1 MALLD
6 ESLIHGDS
14 KVPKYQQIINL
25 IKSDIEQGIFKR
37 GERIPSINETS
48 EDFYLSRDTVEKA
61 YSKLR
66 EQGIIVS
73 VPGKG
78 YYVNCDHPTDKL
90 RVLLAINKIS
100 AHKKMIVNAFVE
112 TLGENAVVE
121 TFVHHYSTE
130 KLERIITENLGK
142 FNYYAIIPCFKD
154 FSDRTQAIIE
164 QIPVDK
170 LLLIDKDI
178 DVLKGRYKAVCEDFE
193 KDTYQVL
200 SSALDAIS
208 KYEKLYFIFPDGAQ
222 YRPELIASFKRFCA
236 EHHFDY
242 CITNVFDESY
252 LRPKDLYL
260 VIEDDDLVN
269 IIKYCK
275 NHRLKIGQDVGI
287 LSYNDI
293 PLKEVLHDGI
303 AVISTDFRKMGEMA
317 AHLILDKRNEKI
329 HNPFYLI
336 RRPSL

>member
-6 ESLIHGDS
+6 DSCIHGDS
-14 KVPKYQQIINL
+14 KIPKYQQVIDL

-61 YSKLR
+61 YNKLR
-66 EQGIIVS
+66 EQGIVVS

-78 YYVNCDHPTDKL
+78 YYINCDQPTDKL

-100 AHKKMIVNAFVE
+100 AHKKIIVHAFVE
-112 TLGENAVVE
+112 TLGENAIVE

-130 KLERIITENLGK
+130 KLERIINENLGK
-142 FNYYAIIPCFKD
+142 YNYYAIIPCFKD
-154 FSDRTQAIIE
+154 FSEKTQAIIE
-164 QIPVDK
+164 KIPSDK
-170 LLLIDKDI
+170 LLLIDKD
-178 DVLKGRYKAVCEDFE
+178 VNELKGNYKVVCENFR
-193 KDTYQVL
+193 KDTYEVL
-200 SSALDAIS
+200 VSALDAIN
-208 KYEKLYFIFPDGAQ
+208 KYDKLYFIFPDGKQ
-222 YRPELIASFKRFCA
+222 YRPELITSFKRFCVD
-236 EHHFDY
+236 HHFDY
-242 CITNVFDESY
+242 CITNVFDPAY
-252 LRPKDLYL
+252 VRPKDLYL

-269 IIKYCK
+269 VIKHCK
-275 NHRLKIGQDVGI
+275 NHQLQIGEDVGI
-287 LSYNDI
+287 LSFNDT

-303 AVISTDFRKMGEMA
+303 AVISTDFQKMGETA
-317 AHLILDKRNEKI
+317 AQLILEKRNEKI